1 MAISNLIT
9 YCLMPAAVFINLYET
24 NIEAKVLLEIIG
36 YLLIFSVSLMI
47 ISAILSKAFKFN
59 KKESATLK
67 NSIVLM
73 NSGNYGIPV
82 SQLIFHANPLG
93 ISIQIIVMILDRKST
108 RLNSSHVAISYA
120 VFCLK
125 KKN

>member
-93 ISIQIIVMILDRKST
+93 ISIQIDRKST

-125 KKN
+125 KKTPQP